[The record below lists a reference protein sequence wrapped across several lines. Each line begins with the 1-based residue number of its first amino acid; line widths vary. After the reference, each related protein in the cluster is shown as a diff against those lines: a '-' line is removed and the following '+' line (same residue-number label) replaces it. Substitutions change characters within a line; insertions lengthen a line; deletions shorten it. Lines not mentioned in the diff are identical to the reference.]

1 MRFSDSPLLLVEK
14 ERANRI
20 TSSLNVAENVSAPV
34 AEGRSRE
41 LVVTD
46 GEEVL
51 LSVDLVASGA
61 VGRMRWA
68 DVFVICLKTMFCAE
82 VKGRALSREA
92 PGQQAAEVSRF
103 GSRRPLDCTVLFYI

>member
-1 MRFSDSPLLLVEK
+1 MEK
-14 ERANRI
+14 ERAN
-20 TSSLNVAENVSAPV
+20 TDKSSLNVAENVSAPV
-34 AEGRSRE
+34 AEGRKLGE

-82 VKGRALSREA
+82 R
-92 PGQQAAEVSRF
+92 
-103 GSRRPLDCTVLFYI
+103 